1 MTVFT
6 VTVYMQ
12 NHTLTSK
19 QSNKHILIVVKC
31 LQLSTNY
38 QPINKQS
45 KMTKNVLIAVL
56 LLLVGVLAGICINQN
71 DTINKAKAYINDLE
85 SDFPEFIDTTSGGDA
100 YSEYYS
106 KIY

>member
-1 MTVFT
+1 MCM
-6 VTVYMQ
+6 YIPLLDLM
-12 NHTLTSK
+12 
-19 QSNKHILIVVKC
+19 
-31 LQLSTNY
+31 
-38 QPINKQS
+38 
-45 KMTKNVLIAVL
+45 MTKNVLIAVL

-85 SDFPEFIDTTSGGDA
+85 NDFPEFIDTTSGGDA

>member
-1 MTVFT
+1 
-6 VTVYMQ
+6 
-12 NHTLTSK
+12 
-19 QSNKHILIVVKC
+19 
-31 LQLSTNY
+31 
-38 QPINKQS
+38 
-45 KMTKNVLIAVL
+45 MTKNVLIAVL

-106 KIY
+106 KIYCSKWR

>member
-1 MTVFT
+1 
-6 VTVYMQ
+6 
-12 NHTLTSK
+12 
-19 QSNKHILIVVKC
+19 
-31 LQLSTNY
+31 
-38 QPINKQS
+38 
-45 KMTKNVLIAVL
+45 MTKNVLIAVL

-85 SDFPEFIDTTSGGDA
+85 SDFPEFIDTTSGDDA

>member
-1 MTVFT
+1 
-6 VTVYMQ
+6 
-12 NHTLTSK
+12 
-19 QSNKHILIVVKC
+19 
-31 LQLSTNY
+31 
-38 QPINKQS
+38 
-45 KMTKNVLIAVL
+45 MTKNVLIAVL

-100 YSEYYS
+100 YSGYYS

>member
-1 MTVFT
+1 
-6 VTVYMQ
+6 
-12 NHTLTSK
+12 
-19 QSNKHILIVVKC
+19 
-31 LQLSTNY
+31 
-38 QPINKQS
+38 
-45 KMTKNVLIAVL
+45 MTKNVLIAVL

-85 SDFPEFIDTTSGGDA
+85 SDFPEFIDITSGGDA

>member
-1 MTVFT
+1 
-6 VTVYMQ
+6 
-12 NHTLTSK
+12 
-19 QSNKHILIVVKC
+19 
-31 LQLSTNY
+31 
-38 QPINKQS
+38 
-45 KMTKNVLIAVL
+45 MTKNVLIAVL

-85 SDFPEFIDTTSGGDA
+85 NDFPEFIDTTSSGDT

>member
-1 MTVFT
+1 MCM
-6 VTVYMQ
+6 Y
-12 NHTLTSK
+12 
-19 QSNKHILIVVKC
+19 IL
-31 LQLSTNY
+31 LSDLM
-38 QPINKQS
+38 
-45 KMTKNVLIAVL
+45 MTKNVLIAVL

>member
-1 MTVFT
+1 
-6 VTVYMQ
+6 
-12 NHTLTSK
+12 
-19 QSNKHILIVVKC
+19 
-31 LQLSTNY
+31 
-38 QPINKQS
+38 
-45 KMTKNVLIAVL
+45 MTKNVLIAVL
-56 LLLVGVLAGICINQN
+56 LLSVGVLAGVCINQN

>member
-1 MTVFT
+1 
-6 VTVYMQ
+6 
-12 NHTLTSK
+12 
-19 QSNKHILIVVKC
+19 
-31 LQLSTNY
+31 
-38 QPINKQS
+38 
-45 KMTKNVLIAVL
+45 MTKNVLIAVL

-85 SDFPEFIDTTSGGDA
+85 SDFTEFIDTTSGGDA